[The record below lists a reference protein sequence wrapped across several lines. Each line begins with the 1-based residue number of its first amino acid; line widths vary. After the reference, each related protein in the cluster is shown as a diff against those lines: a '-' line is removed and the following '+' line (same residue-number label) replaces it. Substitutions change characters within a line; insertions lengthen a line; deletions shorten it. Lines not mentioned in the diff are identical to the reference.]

1 MRPGPPCLIN
11 IPGHLAKNIPGP
23 WTKETLR
30 RSRMRSDYKASTEII
45 YLIYKMGLNV
55 AMSEKIGLLELGNI
69 VVFLKKSL
77 FLTIISESIKHYI
90 F

>member
-1 MRPGPPCLIN
+1 
-11 IPGHLAKNIPGP
+11 
-23 WTKETLR
+23 
-30 RSRMRSDYKASTEII
+30 MRSDYKASTEII

-55 AMSEKIGLLELGNI
+55 AMSEKIGLFELGNI